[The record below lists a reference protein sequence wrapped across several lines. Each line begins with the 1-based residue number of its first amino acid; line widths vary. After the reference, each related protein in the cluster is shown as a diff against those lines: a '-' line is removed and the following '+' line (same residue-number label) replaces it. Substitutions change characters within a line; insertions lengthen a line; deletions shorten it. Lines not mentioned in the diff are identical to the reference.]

1 MSLIYKTLILFGV
14 LLLVNCAS
22 KEKKEHKPKQSEQKT
37 SKAQMQYVTFQNSD
51 GTFGYDILSAGKLI
65 IHQPNIPA
73 LPGNAGFYNEDDAV
87 KTANLVIQKINAG
100 IMPPSVT
107 EAEIQGIIGNS
118 R

>member
-1 MSLIYKTLILFGV
+1 MPRRKSNLLPFKTPTEPLATTFYLQ
-14 LLLVNCAS
+14 
-22 KEKKEHKPKQSEQKT
+22 EK
-37 SKAQMQYVTFQNSD
+37 
-51 GTFGYDILSAGKLI
+51 I

-107 EAEIQGIIGNS
+107 EAEIQGIIGDS

>member
-1 MSLIYKTLILFGV
+1 MLFGI

-22 KEKKEHKPKQSEQKT
+22 AEKKEHKLKQSEQKNA
-37 SKAQMQYVTFQNSD
+37 KAQIQFVTFQNAD

-107 EAEIQGIIGNS
+107 EAEIQGIIGDS

>member
-1 MSLIYKTLILFGV
+1 MLFGI

-22 KEKKEHKPKQSEQKT
+22 AEKKEHKPKQSEQKT
-37 SKAQMQYVTFQNSD
+37 SKDQMQYVTFQNAD

-107 EAEIQGIIGNS
+107 EAEIQGIIGDS

>member
-1 MSLIYKTLILFGV
+1 
-14 LLLVNCAS
+14 
-22 KEKKEHKPKQSEQKT
+22 
-37 SKAQMQYVTFQNSD
+37 MQYVTFQNAD
-51 GTFGYDILSAGKLI
+51 GTFGYDILSAGKLL